1 VNDAARSRFVK
12 GGIVVRRITGG
23 GAAAGERTAR
33 PREEDIAGCNVLI
46 ASSAHMLHRALPAL
60 ALCFF
65 LSGLGS
71 LALEVVWTRQMR
83 LVFGSTTLA
92 ASTILVAY
100 MLGLGIGGLLGGRL
114 SRRVRDGVRLYGWME
129 IGIGAYALAVPVAFA
144 WFPEANRAWLYA
156 LPFWPAALARFALAL
171 LVLLVPTILMGAT
184 LPLLVAA
191 LARHDPR
198 VGRST
203 ALLYGLNTLGAVAGV
218 FVATFVLFPR
228 LGLTGTSLF
237 GAGLDAAVGVLA
249 LAVVAPLT
257 RRDAVAAEAVAA
269 AAADDAAPRPAG
281 PVRTQG
287 VLAVL
292 LVAYGFVG
300 FTALVYEVAWTR
312 ALATVLGS
320 SIYAFAAM
328 LGAFL
333 TGIALGS
340 LLIRRRVDEL
350 RRPLVALAA
359 GVAALGVLAVGTTA
373 ILPRL
378 PDLLLR
384 FLERNGLDPGPIALL
399 QIGLCMLV
407 MLPPTLVLGALFP
420 LLARVVAE
428 HARDAGDAVGRV
440 YFANTVGSASGA
452 FCAGFVLLPWLGL
465 RGTLALA
472 AAIDLAI
479 AAVVLLC
486 EPARRSSLRALAA
499 IPALAAVALLVF
511 PPPLDPVALTRGV
524 FIRPDAQLSF
534 GVTYDPLEGVLPD
547 ALLFHEDGI
556 NTTVTVERRAGTLAL
571 KVNGK
576 TDASTSLDMST
587 QVLLGELP
595 LLFGPPAER
604 VLVIGFASGVTVG
617 SVARH
622 PGVRAIDAVEIEPG
636 IVAASHFFDD
646 VNGRPLDDPRVR
658 VVLDDG
664 RTFLSGTHEKYDVVI
679 SEPSNPWLSGVS
691 NLFTREFFAAARGA
705 LVPQGRLLQWIHLY
719 AMEPAAF
726 RSILAALRAEFR
738 FVYAF
743 AWSRGHA
750 DLLLLASNEPLTR
763 ARLPRWEQLAPSV
776 RADLRRIGVFGTADL
791 WSLLVLAP
799 ADVDSLAAR
808 APVVNSDD
816 NLFIELG
823 APWMLYEETVDANW
837 RDFGEHV
844 RGVAP
849 LLEEMGEPLDE
860 HVLAALATSYAR
872 SREDPTVAMK
882 LLAEAA
888 RRGRT
893 SAAITATVEI
903 GRKLDEEQG
912 AFALDDQLT
921 AADEAVTLDP
931 DALAPRLLRAR
942 LLLEADRGADALV
955 DADAALRIAPDD
967 PRALVLRGRALL
979 AAGRAA
985 EASRTLQGLVGS
997 ELARS
1002 DPSILAYAIRA
1013 DAAAADGGEVSP
1025 LLETTV
1031 RDRLPGWH
1039 EGWTLLADEYDRAGR
1054 PDDAARAR
1062 RNAATIVRN
1071 RAAQFRHDG
1080 LAALWSG
1087 ATDEAIAN
1095 FTSAVRLDPDDRRS
1109 QDELE
1114 RLLSARS
1121 SPSSP

>member
-1 VNDAARSRFVK
+1 
-12 GGIVVRRITGG
+12 
-23 GAAAGERTAR
+23 
-33 PREEDIAGCNVLI
+33 
-46 ASSAHMLHRALPAL
+46 MLHRAHPVL

-114 SRRVRDGVRLYGWME
+114 SRRPGNGVRLYGWME

-144 WFPEANRAWLYA
+144 WFPEVNRTWLYT
-156 LPFWPAALARFALAL
+156 LGFWEAALVRFLLAL

-184 LPLLVAA
+184 LPVLVAA

-228 LGLTGTSLF
+228 LGLFRTSLF
-237 GAGLDAAVGVLA
+237 GAALDAAVGVLA
-249 LAVVAPLT
+249 LAVVAPLVG
-257 RRDAVAAEAVAA
+257 RDAPAV
-269 AAADDAAPRPAG
+269 AADDALASLPGRARTPR
-281 PVRTQG
+281 

-292 LVAYGFVG
+292 LVAYGCVG

-333 TGIALGS
+333 LGIALGS
-340 LLIRRRVDEL
+340 LLIRKRVDTIA
-350 RRPLVALAA
+350 RPLVVLAA
-359 GVAALGVLAVGTTA
+359 GVVALGLLAIATTA

-428 HARDAGDAVGRV
+428 HARDPGGAVGRV
-440 YFANTVGSASGA
+440 YFANTLGSASGA

-472 AAIDLAI
+472 AAIDLVTAT
-479 AAVVLLC
+479 AVLLC
-486 EPARRSSLRALAA
+486 VPVRRPSARVLAVLPA
-499 IPALAAVALLVF
+499 IGAVLLLVF
-511 PPPLDPVALTRGV
+511 PPPLDPAALTRGV

-534 GVTYDPLEGVLPD
+534 GVDYQPLEGVLPD
-547 ALLFHEDGI
+547 RLLFHEDGI
-556 NTTVTVERRAGTLAL
+556 NTTVTVERRSGTIAL

-595 LLFGPPAER
+595 LLFGAPARR

-622 PGVRAIDAVEIEPG
+622 PDVQQVDAVEIEPG
-636 IVAASHFFDD
+636 IVTASHFFDD

-664 RTFLSGTHEKYDVVI
+664 RTFLSGAHETYDVVI

-705 LVPQGRLLQWIHLY
+705 LTPRGRLLQWIHLY

-726 RSILAALRAEFR
+726 RAILAALRSEFR
-738 FVYAF
+738 SVYAF
-743 AWSRGHA
+743 AWARGHA
-750 DLLLLASNEPLTR
+750 DFLLLASNEPLTR
-763 ARLPRWEQLAPSV
+763 DDLPRWERLAPSV
-776 RADLRRIGVFGTADL
+776 RDDLRRIGVFGTADL
-791 WSLLVLAP
+791 WSLLVLGP
-799 ADVDSLAAR
+799 DDVDALAAR
-808 APVVNSDD
+808 APVANSDD
-816 NLFIELG
+816 NLLIELG

-837 RDFGEHV
+837 QDFGGSG
-844 RGVAP
+844 RGVVP
-849 LLEEMGEPLDE
+849 LLEAMGQPLDGRT
-860 HVLAALATSYAR
+860 LAELATSYAR
-872 SREDPTVAMK
+872 SRQDPRVAMA
-882 LLAEAA
+882 LLGEAA
-888 RRGRT
+888 RRGRS
-893 SAAITATVEI
+893 SASITAAVEV
-903 GRKLDEEQG
+903 GRKLDEERG
-912 AFALDDQLT
+912 AFALEDQLV
-921 AADEAVTLDP
+921 AAEEAVALEP

-942 LLLEADRGADALV
+942 LLLESNRGADALA
-955 DADAALRIAPDD
+955 DADEALRIAPED
-967 PRALVLRGRALL
+967 PRPLVLRGRALL
-979 AAGRAA
+979 SAERYA
-985 EASRTLQGLVGS
+985 EAADTLHRLVGTD
-997 ELARS
+997 LARS

-1013 DAAAADGGEVSP
+1013 EAAVDDGTQVSG
-1025 LLETTV
+1025 LLEATL
-1031 RDRLPGWH
+1031 RDRLPSWH
-1039 EGWTLLADEYDRAGR
+1039 EGWMLLADEYDRAGR
-1054 PDDAARAR
+1054 ADDAARAR
-1062 RNAATIVRN
+1062 RNAVTVVRN
-1071 RAAQFRHDG
+1071 RAAQFRHDA
-1080 LAALWSG
+1080 LAAQWSG
-1087 ATDEAIAN
+1087 STDDAIAN
-1095 FTSAVRLDPDDRRS
+1095 FTSAIRLDPDDERS
-1109 QDELE
+1109 KADLE
-1114 RLLSARS
+1114 RLLNERS
-1121 SPSSP
+1121 SP

>member
-1 VNDAARSRFVK
+1 ML
-12 GGIVVRRITGG
+12 RR
-23 GAAAGERTAR
+23 
-33 PREEDIAGCNVLI
+33 
-46 ASSAHMLHRALPAL
+46 AHPAL

-71 LALEVVWTRQMR
+71 LALEVVWTRQLR

-114 SRRVRDGVRLYGWME
+114 SRRARDGVRLYGWME
-129 IGIGAYALAVPVAFA
+129 IGIGAYALAVPFAFA
-144 WFPEANRAWLYA
+144 WFPEVNRVWLYA
-156 LPFWPAALARFALAL
+156 LPFWPAALARFLLAL
-171 LVLLVPTILMGAT
+171 LVLLIPTILMGAT
-184 LPLLVAA
+184 LPVLVAA
-191 LARHDPR
+191 LSRHDPR

-218 FVATFVLFPR
+218 FLATFVLFPR
-228 LGLTGTSLF
+228 LGLFGTSLF
-237 GAGLDAAVGVLA
+237 GAVLDAAVGVLA
-249 LAVVAPLT
+249 LAVVAPLV
-257 RRDAVAAEAVAA
+257 RRDAPAA
-269 AAADDAAPRPAG
+269 AVVDAPASIPRHARTPA
-281 PVRTQG
+281 

-292 LVAYGFVG
+292 LVAYGCVG

-333 TGIALGS
+333 LGIALGS
-340 LLIRRRVDEL
+340 LLFRRRVDTV
-350 RRPLVALAA
+350 RNPLAVLAT
-359 GVAALGVLAVGTTA
+359 GVVALGVLAIATTA

-399 QIGLCMLV
+399 QIGLSMLV

-428 HARDAGDAVGRV
+428 HAGDPGGAVGRV

-472 AAIDLAI
+472 AAIDLAT
-479 AAVVLLC
+479 ASAVLLC
-486 EPARRSSLRALAA
+486 VPVRRRSVRALALV
-499 IPALAAVALLVF
+499 PAVGAVLLLAS
-511 PPPLDPVALTRGV
+511 PPPLDTAALTRGV

-534 GVTYDPLEGVLPD
+534 GVEYEPLEGVLPD
-547 ALLFHEDGI
+547 QLLFHEDGI
-556 NTTVTVERRAGTLAL
+556 NTTVTVERKSGTIAL

-595 LLFGPPAER
+595 LLFGAPARR

-622 PGVRAIDAVEIEPG
+622 PGVQRIDAVEIEPG
-636 IVAASHFFDD
+636 IVTASHYFDE
-646 VNGRPLDDPRVR
+646 VNGRPLEDPRVR
-658 VVLDDG
+658 VVVDDG

-691 NLFTREFFAAARGA
+691 NLFTREFFVAARGA
-705 LVPQGRLLQWIHLY
+705 LAPRGRLLQWIHLY
-719 AMEPAAF
+719 AMDPAAF

-743 AWSRGHA
+743 AWTRGHA
-750 DLLLLASNEPLTR
+750 DLLLLASNEPL
-763 ARLPRWEQLAPSV
+763 ARDDLPRWERLAPAV
-776 RADLRRIGVFGTADL
+776 RDDLRRIGVFGTADL
-791 WSLLVLAP
+791 WSLLVLGP
-799 ADVDSLAAR
+799 DDVDPLAAR

-837 RDFGEHV
+837 QDFGESA

-849 LLEEMGEPLDE
+849 LLEAMGEPLDARM
-860 HVLAALATSYAR
+860 LAGLATSYAR
-872 SREDPTVAMK
+872 SRDDPRVGMS
-882 LLAEAA
+882 LLGEAA
-888 RRGRT
+888 RHGRS
-893 SAAITATVEI
+893 SAAIAATVEV
-903 GRKLDEEQG
+903 GRKLDESRGE
-912 AFALDDQLT
+912 FALEDQLL
-921 AADEAVTLDP
+921 AADEAVALEP

-942 LLLEADRGADALV
+942 LLLEAGRGTDALADAE
-955 DADAALRIAPDD
+955 AAQRIAPDD
-967 PRALVLRGRALL
+967 PRPLVLRGRALL
-979 AAGRAA
+979 SAERYA
-985 EASRTLQGLVGS
+985 EASDTLHRLVGS

-1002 DPSILAYAIRA
+1002 DPGILAYAIRA
-1013 DAAAADGGEVSP
+1013 DAGVDDGDAPSA
-1025 LLETTV
+1025 LLEATL
-1031 RDRLPGWH
+1031 RDRLPNWH
-1039 EGWTLLADEYDRAGR
+1039 EGWMLLAEQYDRAGR
-1054 PDDAARAR
+1054 PDDAERAR
-1062 RNAATIVRN
+1062 RNAAIIVRN
-1071 RAAQFRHDG
+1071 RAAQFRHDA

-1087 ATDEAIAN
+1087 SSDEAIAN
-1095 FTSAVRLDPDDRRS
+1095 FTSAVRLDPDDERS
-1109 QDELE
+1109 KRDLE
-1114 RLLSARS
+1114 RLLTERS
-1121 SPSSP
+1121 SSASP